1 MAGENGANDLSNQV
15 QDLSVNPDA
24 AGNFPSYFAIFRKNQ
39 GRYKT
44 ETAVLPATPAE
55 VG

>member
-44 ETAVLPATPAE
+44 ETAVSPATPAE
-55 VG
+55 V